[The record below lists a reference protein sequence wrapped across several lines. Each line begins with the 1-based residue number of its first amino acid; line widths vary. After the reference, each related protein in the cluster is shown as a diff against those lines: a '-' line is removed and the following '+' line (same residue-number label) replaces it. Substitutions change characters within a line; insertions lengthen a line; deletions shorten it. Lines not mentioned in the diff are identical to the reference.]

1 MRHRA
6 SRCCAAVVMFAL
18 LGSNSRVALGA
29 DSNPLVVTD
38 QQATA
43 RFQTALARFD
53 AQEFAEALPLFQQAW
68 QLTRSPNA
76 RFYVAR
82 CLIELGRHTEAYAE
96 LNGVIADATAAND
109 PRYVPTRSAA
119 QTELA
124 TLEPRIS
131 TLSIT
136 LPEPTSGLI
145 VTLDGSPLGLAQLR
159 EPLVLEPGV
168 HQLKAQA
175 TGMQPQDLTLELKAG
190 RAQSVPLRFTPAR
203 TESPKPAAPSPPKAT
218 GLGTVRA
225 AGLVTGGVGV
235 AALGV
240 FAVTGVMAKSK
251 YDSVQGACGGT
262 RCVGDSYG
270 AEIDQ
275 GKSLQTIANVS
286 IVFAGLAIATGGALF
301 AFGPRPSAD
310 PQLGATVLPGGGYA
324 SYRGRF

>member
-18 LGSNSRVALGA
+18 FGSNSRVALGA

-131 TLSIT
+131 TLSRNAP
-136 LPEPTSGLI
+136 PENAIRSR
-145 VTLDGSPLGLAQLR
+145 LG
-159 EPLVLEPGV
+159 
-168 HQLKAQA
+168 
-175 TGMQPQDLTLELKAG
+175 
-190 RAQSVPLRFTPAR
+190 
-203 TESPKPAAPSPPKAT
+203 
-218 GLGTVRA
+218 
-225 AGLVTGGVGV
+225 
-235 AALGV
+235 
-240 FAVTGVMAKSK
+240 
-251 YDSVQGACGGT
+251 
-262 RCVGDSYG
+262 
-270 AEIDQ
+270 
-275 GKSLQTIANVS
+275 
-286 IVFAGLAIATGGALF
+286 
-301 AFGPRPSAD
+301 
-310 PQLGATVLPGGGYA
+310 
-324 SYRGRF
+324 